1 LAFLSKYLS
10 IDANKCVIYTKKVL
24 KDISMEA
31 ETAAIFY
38 QNSGQTRPA
47 LQNVFAVL

>member
-1 LAFLSKYLS
+1 LLKYLS
-10 IDANKCVIYTKKVL
+10 IDATKCVIYAKKVL
-24 KDISMEA
+24 EDIFMEA

-47 LQNVFAVL
+47 LQNDFAVL